1 MPNWCFTQ
9 VCFKGKSEN
18 IERLANDI
26 REATEFYYR
35 NMYYAN
41 LRYFL
46 YLNNFDS
53 VSYVERFGERTIENL
68 LSNNY
73 PPSFRGSVFDQVTKI
88 ENHGDY
94 SLYYASFEMAWNM
107 DYHILSLISKMYDVE
122 FY

>member
-9 VCFKGKSEN
+9 VCFKGKPEN

-26 REATEFYYR
+26 HEATEFYYR
-35 NMYYAN
+35 NTHYTN

-53 VSYVERFGERTIENL
+53 VSYIERFGERNLQNL
-68 LSNNY
+68 LSDKY
-73 PPSFRGSVFDQVTKI
+73 PPSFRGSVFDQITKI

-94 SLYYASFEMAWNM
+94 SLYHTYFTLSTLFLKKNKELEPA
-107 DYHILSLISKMYDVE
+107 HIQKIL
-122 FY
+122 